1 MAAGAVLVSEA
12 GGVVLDPN
20 GKDFDIMSRRILVA
34 STPKL
39 AEDWSTKIDFK
50 CHEYERDFPEVYNSF
65 WLKLL
70 VDILQKLNILTNN
83 YFHILCLINNQFN
96 DSNII
101 LKNDL
106 NSILFP
112 NFISIDN

>member
-65 WLKLL
+65 
-70 VDILQKLNILTNN
+70 
-83 YFHILCLINNQFN
+83 
-96 DSNII
+96 
-101 LKNDL
+101 
-106 NSILFP
+106 
-112 NFISIDN
+112 

>member
-1 MAAGAVLVSEA
+1 MKNSNIIIQPMTRLKSQNSCYKLSLLNFTLKKNSLGHCDIYCHSGIHCWDMAAGAVLVSEA

-65 WLKLL
+65 
-70 VDILQKLNILTNN
+70 
-83 YFHILCLINNQFN
+83 
-96 DSNII
+96 
-101 LKNDL
+101 
-106 NSILFP
+106 
-112 NFISIDN
+112 

>member
-20 GKDFDIMSRRILVA
+20 GKDFDMMSRRILVA

-50 CHEYERDFPEVYNSF
+50 CHEFERDFPEVYSSF
-65 WLKLL
+65 
-70 VDILQKLNILTNN
+70 
-83 YFHILCLINNQFN
+83 
-96 DSNII
+96 
-101 LKNDL
+101 
-106 NSILFP
+106 
-112 NFISIDN
+112 